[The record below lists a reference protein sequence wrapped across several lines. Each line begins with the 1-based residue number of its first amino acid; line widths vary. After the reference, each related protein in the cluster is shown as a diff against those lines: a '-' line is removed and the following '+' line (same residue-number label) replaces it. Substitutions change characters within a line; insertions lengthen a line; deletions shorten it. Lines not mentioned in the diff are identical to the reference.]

1 MKRLTL
7 LVLTGALLASTAFA
21 GDTIVPP
28 NEKYKI
34 NTTDIWWLYNHP
46 LKKCEETTFKERT
59 NFINAV
65 RSENAII
72 TEKYIN
78 DAGVTYVVNYEHKGE
93 EYKIGLMNT
102 YGECRLYQDIMIKGL
117 GVKAKDYINMKPG
130 K

>member
-7 LVLTGALLASTAFA
+7 TVLTGALLASTAFA
-21 GDTIVPP
+21 GHTVVPP

-34 NTTDIWWLYNHP
+34 NTSDMTWQYDFQA
-46 LKKCEETTFKERT
+46 KKCIKPSFGDRQI
-59 NFINAV
+59 FVNAI
-65 RSENAII
+65 RAENAII

-78 DAGVTYVVNYEHKGE
+78 GAGVTYVVNYEHKGE

-117 GVKAKDYINMKPG
+117 DVKAKDYINMKPG